1 MLNRLIDGQVV
12 NNARDRRDQRIRIGA
27 GVDEKA
33 TAKKYWKLVKGAIN
47 GHRGL
52 RNDVSVVN
60 IGRDPDD
67 SVRRRQTRLFEIGPG
82 EELQHRIRPID
93 MPIDRILV
101 GEHALCESLADDND
115 RIFLILAIE
124 RIEITA
130 GNDRNAQRRKVSGRD
145 GTRLRPGILY
155 TGSMHMS

>member
-1 MLNRLIDGQVV
+1 MLNRLIDGHVV
-12 NNARDRRDQRIRIGA
+12 NNARDRRDQRIRIRT

-33 TAKKYWKLVKGAIN
+33 AAKYWKLVKGAIN
-47 GHRGL
+47 GQRGL
-52 RNDVSVVN
+52 RNDVYVVN

-101 GEHALCESLADDND
+101 GEHAVCDES
-115 RIFLILAIE
+115 R
-124 RIEITA
+124 
-130 GNDRNAQRRKVSGRD
+130 
-145 GTRLRPGILY
+145 
-155 TGSMHMS
+155 